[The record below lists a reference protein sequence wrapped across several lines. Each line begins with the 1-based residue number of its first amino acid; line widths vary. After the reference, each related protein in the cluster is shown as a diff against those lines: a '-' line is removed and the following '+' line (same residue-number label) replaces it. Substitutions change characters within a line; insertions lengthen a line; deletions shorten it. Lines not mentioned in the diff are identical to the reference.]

1 MFDFTGQT
9 AVVTGSASGIGA
21 VIAHELASS
30 GATVIVSDLHG
41 EGCDQTVAS
50 ILDRG
55 GKALPFAADVSDAAA
70 MEALVAFAE
79 AETGA
84 LHLAVNN
91 AGIGGAQAPVG
102 EYPLDA
108 WKQVINVNLN
118 GVFYGMRFQI
128 PAMERAGGGAIVN
141 MASILGSVGFA
152 NSSAYVASKHA
163 LLGLTKTAAI
173 EYAPKGIRINA
184 VGPGFIQTP
193 LLTANLSQDMLDG
206 LAGLHPMGRIG
217 TPEEVS
223 ALTCF
228 LLSARASFITGSY
241 HLVDGGYTS
250 PLLFHKAT
258 CTRPSALG
266 PTPPTSFCKTSA
278 PPVTDWSRPE
288 RRHCWTSMVPTV
300 CPRPG
305 ARGF

>member
-1 MFDFTGQT
+1 MFDFAEKT
-9 AVVTGSASGIGA
+9 AIVTGAASGIGA
-21 VIAHELASS
+21 VIAHELAGA
-30 GATVIVSDLHG
+30 GATVIISDLDADRCA
-41 EGCDQTVAS
+41 ETVKDIRDQ
-50 ILDRG
+50 G
-55 GKALPFAADVSDAAA
+55 GKALAYTADVGDPAA

-102 EYPLDA
+102 EYPLESWA
-108 WKQVINVNLN
+108 QVINVNLN
-118 GVFYGMRFQI
+118 GVFYGMRYQI

-163 LLGLTKTAAI
+163 VLGLTKTGAM
-173 EYAPKGIRINA
+173 EYAAKGIRINA

-193 LLTANLSQDMLDG
+193 LLTENLDQEMLDG
-206 LAGLHPMGRIG
+206 LAGMHPIGRIG

-228 LLSARASFITGSY
+228 LLSDRASFITGSY
-241 HLVDGGYTS
+241 HLVDGGYT
-250 PLLFHKAT
+250 
-258 CTRPSALG
+258 
-266 PTPPTSFCKTSA
+266 A
-278 PPVTDWSRPE
+278 P
-288 RRHCWTSMVPTV
+288 
-300 CPRPG
+300 
-305 ARGF
+305 

>member
-1 MFDFTGQT
+1 MFDFAEKT
-9 AVVTGSASGIGA
+9 AIVTGAASGIGEA
-21 VIAHELASS
+21 IAHELAAS
-30 GATVIVSDLHG
+30 GATVIVSDLQA
-41 EGCDQTVAS
+41 EGCAKVTAS

-55 GKALPFAADVSDAAA
+55 GRALACAADVADAPS

-108 WKQVINVNLN
+108 WQQVINVNLN
-118 GVFYGMRFQI
+118 GVFFGMRYQI

-163 LLGLTKTAAI
+163 LLGLTKTAAM
-173 EYAPKGIRINA
+173 EYATKGIRINA
-184 VGPGFIQTP
+184 VGPAFIATP
-193 LLTANLSQDMLDG
+193 LLTENLDQAMLDG

-228 LLSARASFITGSY
+228 LLSGRASFITGSY
-241 HLVDGGYTS
+241 HLVDGGYT
-250 PLLFHKAT
+250 
-258 CTRPSALG
+258 
-266 PTPPTSFCKTSA
+266 A
-278 PPVTDWSRPE
+278 P
-288 RRHCWTSMVPTV
+288 
-300 CPRPG
+300 
-305 ARGF
+305 